1 MQTNNII
8 TNLTDAI
15 TAVLD
20 GDSNKATK
28 LLMKAVREMNAT
40 ATPKTVSKLA
50 RGRKPS
56 MTPEQVASMVKRVK
70 NGERVIDVA
79 NSMGVSA
86 QNAYRWH
93 SKATQQTRTTTAK

>member
-20 GDSNKATK
+20 GDSTKATK
-28 LLMKAVREMNAT
+28 LLMRAVREMNAT
-40 ATPKTVSKLA
+40 TPMATAKRSHK
-50 RGRKPS
+50 GRKPS

-70 NGERVIDVA
+70 AGETVIAVA

-93 SKATQQTRTTTAK
+93 SKVARDARVRN